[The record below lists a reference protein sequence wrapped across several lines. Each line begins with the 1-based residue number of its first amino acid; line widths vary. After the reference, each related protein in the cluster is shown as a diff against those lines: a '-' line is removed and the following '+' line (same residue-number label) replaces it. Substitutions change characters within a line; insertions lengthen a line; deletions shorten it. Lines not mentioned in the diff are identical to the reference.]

1 MAQIH
6 ITNRNKRLL
15 LIIKYLLCT
24 YNITWYHES
33 NHDCVVKFFRRVC
46 VKLLCYDGY
55 NNNLYL

>member
-1 MAQIH
+1 VTFKLDMIKVKYICAYELYH
-6 ITNRNKRLL
+6 IE
-15 LIIKYLLCT
+15 I
-24 YNITWYHES
+24 ITWYHES